1 MHGGTDP
8 DRSTFSRL
16 NSTRLLAP
24 APTSMNDLLKQRI
37 IRLLDSA
44 SDERGYQILD
54 FVEFLD
60 SKYAERAQPDG
71 LLSKITATVENTM
84 RAGKLPIQAITGTMG
99 LMDSAAKVMKGL
111 AAAGQAV
118 VDEAVKVIEAPP
130 QDQIEQKPKNPLP

>member
-1 MHGGTDP
+1 
-8 DRSTFSRL
+8 
-16 NSTRLLAP
+16 
-24 APTSMNDLLKQRI
+24 MNDLLKQRI
-37 IRLLDSA
+37 NRILDAA

-60 SKYAERAQPDG
+60 SKYAERSQPDG

-118 VDEAVKVIEAPP
+118 VEEAVKAVENPSREIEPRRE
-130 QDQIEQKPKNPLP
+130 IEKPKSS

>member
-1 MHGGTDP
+1 
-8 DRSTFSRL
+8 
-16 NSTRLLAP
+16 
-24 APTSMNDLLKQRI
+24 MNDLLKQRI
-37 IRLLDSA
+37 IRLLDAA

-54 FVEFLD
+54 FVEFLE
-60 SKYAERAQPDG
+60 SKYAERSQPDG

-118 VDEAVKVIEAPP
+118 VDEAVKAAESTSKR
-130 QDQIEQKPKNPLP
+130 ELPGEPEPTPSTDKRTISP